1 MKYRYALLIIFI
13 LSLYNCDNP
22 SAPKF
27 QTEISVF
34 AILHPE
40 WEHQEIF
47 VYRTYENIADSVSE
61 EDLFEKDA
69 RVTVSGYNQQIEF
82 TYIYDADLRHSKYID
97 STQRLIVVPGKQ
109 YELRIESEF
118 GTLKGKT
125 TVPFPIRILAPE
137 QGDSI
142 EDKSDV
148 EIRWNAVENAEG
160 YIINLISPPVRTQF
174 DENHFSIGR
183 DIHWFNSTDTLFVIP
198 GKYILYYDSH
208 PYPHSE
214 YIEENRRYTL
224 KVMALDKNFKHH
236 LFDGYDIS
244 GVTNGY
250 GLFGSAVVDSLDFF
264 VVR

>member
-1 MKYRYALLIIFI
+1 MHCFIIFI

-40 WEHQEIF
+40 WEHQEIY
-47 VYRTYENIADSVSE
+47 VYRTYENIADSVSK
-61 EDLFEKDA
+61 EDLFVKDA
-69 RVTVSGYNQQIEF
+69 IVTLSGSDQQIGF
-82 TYIYDADLRHSKYID
+82 TYVFNTDRMQSRYID

-118 GTLKGKT
+118 GILKGKT
-125 TVPFPIRILAPE
+125 VVPHPISILAPE

-148 EIRWNAVENAEG
+148 KIRWNAVENAEG
-160 YIINLISPPVRTQF
+160 YIINLLSPPERNQF
-174 DENHFSIGR
+174 DENIFWIYR
-183 DIHWFNSTDTLFVIP
+183 ERRYFNSIDTLFVIP
-198 GKYILYYDSH
+198 GKYIRYYDTHPH
-208 PYPHSE
+208 PYSE
-214 YIEENRRYTL
+214 FIEENRRYTL

-264 VVR
+264 VVK